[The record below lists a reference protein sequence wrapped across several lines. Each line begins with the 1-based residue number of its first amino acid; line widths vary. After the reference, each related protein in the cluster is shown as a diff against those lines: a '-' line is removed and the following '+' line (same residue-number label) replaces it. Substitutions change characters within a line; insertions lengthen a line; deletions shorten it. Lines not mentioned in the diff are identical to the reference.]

1 MNISLKSSLGK
12 CAKSQP
18 AKGKCLPNA
27 CTMLQPT
34 LRYSGPCQSD
44 PQPNSR
50 NWANLSPDSISSQQQ
65 TMPLLHV
72 YISLSLMDSRGQ
84 LYVGVGVE
92 LGHAGCDVQVYA
104 CKFPVQD
111 TVVGWDWGQYV
122 SINETP
128 GILISKFK
136 SQPSRLL

>member
-18 AKGKCLPNA
+18 AKGICLPNA
-27 CTMLQPT
+27 CTLLQPT
-34 LRYSGPCQSD
+34 LRYPGPCQSD
-44 PQPNSR
+44 PQTNSR
-50 NWANLSPDSISSQQQ
+50 NQVNLFPGSISSQQQ
-65 TMPLLHV
+65 TVPLLHV
-72 YISLSLMDSRGQ
+72 YTPLSLMDSQGQ

-104 CKFPVQD
+104 CKFSVQD
-111 TVVGWDWGQYV
+111 TVVGWGWGQYM